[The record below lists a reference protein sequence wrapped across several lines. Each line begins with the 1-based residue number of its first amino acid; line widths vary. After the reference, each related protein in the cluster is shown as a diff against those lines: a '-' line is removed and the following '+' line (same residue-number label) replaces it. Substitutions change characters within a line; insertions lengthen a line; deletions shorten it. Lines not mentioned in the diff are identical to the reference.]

1 MRKLSFLTIALL
13 LVSSCS
19 FAQNVYDDN
28 YQENPNYLL
37 GNKYLKSSQYSSAIN
52 EFKKALRE
60 NSADSSSLIGVTNA
74 YNMRAQYYNNTVKDI
89 DKAISDIK
97 SSLFF
102 IKYYSDNG
110 LSVISPQNVDSI
122 QNNLKILES
131 AKKAAITAEDRFSYA
146 KKARIKGEFAASAY
160 DYQQIASNPKF
171 SFDANSALGDI
182 YGIFNQTD
190 KAISYYKKAASINP
204 DDSNIHLKLARAY
217 EQINDFNSSLKEY
230 DIALADSSES
240 TEILSSLERIW
251 QKKVDEFPK
260 DAEAHANL
268 GVVFQKQ
275 LRYNEALEE
284 YRKAEALNPSN
295 LNTKIN
301 IGTLYQAQK
310 KYDQAVNT
318 YNAILAI
325 QPYNVKV
332 LVYKAECLKE
342 LKKNEDAINLYK
354 TALNIE
360 PQNAQIKAKL
370 YELLKNTMSTD
381 DVLDFLYKNVQ
392 NSPMD
397 ANSYYEF
404 AYELHKANK
413 IDDAI
418 NFYLETI
425 KLDNKKIDAYVNL
438 SQAYRQK
445 KNYKDALA
453 IIKKAQLI
461 APDNDQV
468 KNQYSLITN
477 EYTSNKYAAASNA
490 YESGDYQKAIN
501 EYKLI
506 DPPTADA
513 LIGIAASYQALSN
526 SQEALNYYKKAM
538 ELAPDNEDIPV
549 YIASLYVNL
558 NDNANAKKYIDIA
571 LGINPNNKQAKELS
585 QYLLAKDSDVLID
598 QAVDLYNAQKY
609 NEAIVIF
616 NKILETDSKNATIYY
631 YRALSY
637 DGLNNY
643 QKAIEDYKSTLKYA
657 PDMTIAYYSMAVDY
671 DVLKN
676 YQLAKENYVKYVDL
690 STEDNEY
697 RQYAKSRIAE
707 IK

>member
-1 MRKLSFLTIALL
+1 MNKLSFLTVALL
-13 LVSSCS
+13 LFSSCA

-28 YQENPNYLL
+28 YQENPNYVM
-37 GNKYLKSSQYSSAIN
+37 GNKYLQSSQYSSAIN
-52 EFKKALRE
+52 EFKKALRT
-60 NSADSSSLIGVTNA
+60 NSSDSSSLIGLTNA

-102 IKYYSDNG
+102 IKYYADG
-110 LSVISPQNVDSI
+110 GETIISPQNLNAI
-122 QNNLKILES
+122 EKNLQILQS
-131 AKKAAITAEDRFSYA
+131 AKNKSVSPENRLADA
-146 KKARIKGEFAASAY
+146 KKSRVKGEFAASAF
-160 DYQQIASNPKF
+160 DYHILADNSKFAFESNI
-171 SFDANSALGDI
+171 ALGDI
-182 YGIFNQTD
+182 YKIFNKPD
-190 KAISYYKKAASINP
+190 RAILYYKKASSINSK
-204 DDSNIHLKLARAY
+204 DTDVHLRLARAY
-217 EQINDFNSSLKEY
+217 EQVNDYNSALKEY
-230 DIALADSSES
+230 DIALAGSSES
-240 TEILSSLERIW
+240 DEILNSLENIW
-251 QKKVDEFPK
+251 QKKVDEFPN

-275 LRYNEALEE
+275 LRYSEALAE
-284 YRKAEALNPSN
+284 YRKAETLNPSN

-301 IGTLYQAQK
+301 IATLYQEQQK
-310 KYDQAVNT
+310 FDQAINT

-332 LVYKAECLKE
+332 LVYKAECLKA

-370 YELLKNTMSTD
+370 YDLLKNSMSTE

-418 NFYLETI
+418 SFYLETI

-453 IIKKAQLI
+453 IIEKAQTI
-461 APDNDQV
+461 APQNEQV
-468 KNQYSLITN
+468 KNQLAVIKQEFSSDK
-477 EYTSNKYAAASNA
+477 YTAASNA
-490 YESGDYQKAIN
+490 YQSGDYQRAIQ

-506 DPPTADA
+506 NPPTVDS
-513 LIGIAASYQALSN
+513 LLGIAASYQALSSN
-526 SQEALNYYKKAM
+526 SDALQYYIKAF
-538 ELAPDNEDIPV
+538 ELAPKNDEIPV
-549 YIASLYVNL
+549 YIASLYVND
-558 NDNANAKKYIDIA
+558 NDNINAKKYVDIA
-571 LGINPNNKQAKELS
+571 LGLNPGNKQAKELK
-585 QYLLAKDSDVLID
+585 QYLSAKNVDVLIEKAIGFYD
-598 QAVDLYNAQKY
+598 NKDYNQAIN
-609 NEAIVIF
+609 
-616 NKILETDSKNATIYY
+616 ILNQVVASDPQNATVYY
-631 YRALSY
+631 YIALAY
-637 DGLNNY
+637 DGLNDLK
-643 QKAIEDYKSTLKYA
+643 KAIENYKLTLKYA
-657 PDMTIAYYSMAVDY
+657 PDMSIAYYSMAVDY
-671 DVLKN
+671 DELKE
-676 YQLAKENYVKYVDL
+676 YQLAKDNYIKYVDM
-690 STEDNEY
+690 SSEDNEY